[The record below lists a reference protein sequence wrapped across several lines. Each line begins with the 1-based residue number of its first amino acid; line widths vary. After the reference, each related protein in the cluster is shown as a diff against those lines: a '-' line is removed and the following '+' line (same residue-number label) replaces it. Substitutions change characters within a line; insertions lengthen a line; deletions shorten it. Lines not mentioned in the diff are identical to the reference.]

1 MDTSRQALLN
11 SMFIICTKPVCPSF
25 AQCFAHEYRLSIRT
39 RIRMTSMREDFTN
52 QLTQIDE
59 ALVTMAGLVGK
70 SITLAT
76 NALLEDDLASAEKV
90 IASDE
95 RINEL
100 NAEVE
105 EMSSRIAALQA
116 PVATD
121 LRLVMGAIR
130 MAGSLERMG
139 DLAVHIA
146 KQVRLRYPNPSIP
159 AELKDTFAKMGNAA
173 SKIVEQTGQVI
184 ASRDTSLADEMKK
197 YDDTLD
203 DLHRELFTVVLSDDW
218 KHGVEAAID
227 VTLLSRFY
235 ERFGDHAVSVA
246 RRVIHIV
253 TGEPYAK

>member
-1 MDTSRQALLN
+1 
-11 SMFIICTKPVCPSF
+11 
-25 AQCFAHEYRLSIRT
+25 
-39 RIRMTSMREDFTN
+39 MREDYTN
-52 QLTQIDE
+52 QLSNIDD
-59 ALVTMAGLVGK
+59 AMVAMADLVGK
-70 SITLAT
+70 AIRGAT
-76 NALLEDDLASAEKV
+76 DALLADDLV
-90 IASDE
+90 IAEQVIAGDE
-95 RINEL
+95 QINEL
-100 NAEVE
+100 NAQVE

-130 MAGSLERMG
+130 MATSLERMG

-146 KQVRLRYPNPSIP
+146 KQVRLRYPSPSIP
-159 AELKDTFAKMGNAA
+159 TELRDTFGKMGQAA
-173 SKIVEQTGQVI
+173 SKIVEQTSEVL
-184 ASRDTSLADEMKK
+184 ATRNTSLADDMKK

-203 DLHRELFTVVLSDDW
+203 ELHRELFNVVLSDDW
-218 KHGVEAAID
+218 SHGVEAAID

>member
-1 MDTSRQALLN
+1 
-11 SMFIICTKPVCPSF
+11 
-25 AQCFAHEYRLSIRT
+25 
-39 RIRMTSMREDFTN
+39 MREDYTN
-52 QLTQIDE
+52 QLSNIDD
-59 ALVTMAGLVGK
+59 ALVSMADLVGK
-70 SITLAT
+70 AIRGAT
-76 NALLEDDLASAEKV
+76 DALLADDLV
-90 IASDE
+90 IAEQVIAGDE
-95 RINEL
+95 QINEL
-100 NAEVE
+100 NAQVE

-130 MAGSLERMG
+130 MATSLERMG

-146 KQVRLRYPNPSIP
+146 KQVRLRYPSPSIP
-159 AELKDTFAKMGNAA
+159 AELRDTFGKMGQAA
-173 SKIVEQTGQVI
+173 SKIVEQTGEVI
-184 ASRDTSLADEMKK
+184 ATRNTSLADDMKK

-203 DLHRELFTVVLSDDW
+203 ELHRELFNVVLSDDW
-218 KHGVEAAID
+218 SHGVEAAID

>member
-1 MDTSRQALLN
+1 
-11 SMFIICTKPVCPSF
+11 
-25 AQCFAHEYRLSIRT
+25 
-39 RIRMTSMREDFTN
+39 MREDYTN
-52 QLTQIDE
+52 QLSNIDD
-59 ALVTMAGLVGK
+59 AMVAMADLVGK
-70 SITLAT
+70 AIRGATDALLADDLTLA
-76 NALLEDDLASAEKV
+76 EQV
-90 IASDE
+90 IAGDE
-95 RINEL
+95 QINEL
-100 NAEVE
+100 NAQVE

-130 MAGSLERMG
+130 MATSLERMG

-146 KQVRLRYPNPSIP
+146 KQVRLRYPSPSSP
-159 AELKDTFAKMGNAA
+159 AELRNTFGKMGQAA
-173 SKIVEQTGQVI
+173 SKIVEQTSEVI
-184 ASRDTSLADEMKK
+184 ATRNTSLADDMKK

-203 DLHRELFTVVLSDDW
+203 ELHRELFNVVLSDDW
-218 KHGVEAAID
+218 SHGVEAAID

>member
-1 MDTSRQALLN
+1 
-11 SMFIICTKPVCPSF
+11 
-25 AQCFAHEYRLSIRT
+25 
-39 RIRMTSMREDFTN
+39 MREDFS
-52 QLTQIDE
+52 LKLSQIDE
-59 ALVTMAGLVGK
+59 ALVAMSELVGK
-70 SITLAT
+70 AISHAT
-76 NALLEDDLASAEKV
+76 FALLEDDLQSAEKV
-90 IASDE
+90 IAGDE
-95 RINEL
+95 RINDL

-105 EMSSRIAALQA
+105 EMSTRIAALQA

-146 KQVRLRYPNPSIP
+146 KQVRLRYPSPSIP
-159 AELKDTFAKMGNAA
+159 VELKGTFEKMGRAA
-173 SKIVEQTGQVI
+173 SRIVEQTGEVI
-184 ASRDTSLADEMKK
+184 ATRNTTLADEMKK

>member
-1 MDTSRQALLN
+1 MFCPAILLGDSN
-11 SMFIICTKPVCPSF
+11 RN
-25 AQCFAHEYRLSIRT
+25 RLKT
-39 RIRMTSMREDFTN
+39 MRDDFTN
-52 QLTQIDE
+52 QLAQIDD

-70 SITLAT
+70 SISLAT
-76 NALLEDDLASAEKV
+76 NALLEDDLTAAEKV
-90 IASDE
+90 IAGDE
-95 RINEL
+95 RINDL

-121 LRLVMGAIR
+121 LRLVMSAIR

-159 AELKDTFAKMGNAA
+159 AELKDTFAKMGAAA
-173 SKIVEQTGQVI
+173 SKIVDQTGQVI
-184 ASRDTSLADEMKK
+184 SSRDTSLADDMKK

-218 KHGVEAAID
+218 SHGVEAAID

>member
-1 MDTSRQALLN
+1 
-11 SMFIICTKPVCPSF
+11 MFICYIKPVSPSF
-25 AQCFAHEYRLSIRT
+25 AKCFAYECLLCIQA
-39 RIRMTSMREDFTN
+39 RIRLKNMREDFTN
-52 QLTQIDE
+52 QLAQIDE
-59 ALVTMAGLVGK
+59 ALITMAGLVGK
-70 SITLAT
+70 SISLAT
-76 NALLEDDLASAEKV
+76 NALLEDDLTAAENV
-90 IASDE
+90 IAGDE

-121 LRLVMGAIR
+121 LRLVMSAIR

-159 AELKDTFAKMGNAA
+159 AELKDTFAKMGIAA
-173 SKIVEQTGQVI
+173 SKIVEQTGEVI
-184 ASRDTSLADEMKK
+184 STRDTSLADSMKI
-197 YDDTLD
+197 YDNTLD

>member
-1 MDTSRQALLN
+1 
-11 SMFIICTKPVCPSF
+11 
-25 AQCFAHEYRLSIRT
+25 
-39 RIRMTSMREDFTN
+39 MREDYT
-52 QLTQIDE
+52 LKLSQIDE
-59 ALVTMAGLVGK
+59 ALVSMAQLVGQ
-70 SITLAT
+70 SISLAT
-76 NALLEDDLASAEKV
+76 HALLEDDLASAEQV
-90 IASDE
+90 ITGDE
-95 RINEL
+95 HINQL

-105 EMSSRIAALQA
+105 EMTSRVAALQA

-146 KQVRLRYPNPSIP
+146 KQVRLRYPSPSIP
-159 AELKDTFAKMGNAA
+159 AELRETFAKMGQAA
-173 SKIVEQTGQVI
+173 SKIVEQTSEVI
-184 ASRDTSLADEMKK
+184 ASRDTSLADDIKT